1 MMNKRQTLMA
11 VESTALLF
19 TFQLG
24 ALALYDRIACSRLD
38 VNAASCS
45 DDTRKAKGFLARSMA
60 ASIRKAFTQSLE
72 VQHDGW
78 FFHFYPGHQR

>member
-1 MMNKRQTLMA
+1 MMNKRRTLMS
-11 VESTALLF
+11 VDFTALLF

-24 ALALYDRIACSRLD
+24 VHALYDRIACSPLD

-45 DDTRKAKGFLARSMA
+45 NDTTKAKGFSARSMA

-72 VQHDGW
+72 VRHDG
-78 FFHFYPGHQR
+78 